1 MKTTLMT
8 IAFATASL
16 FAAQTPAPKTPAAT
30 PAAPAAATTQ
40 AKPAAV
46 KTKKHQKVVKKSA
59 VKATPAPAP
68 VSK

>member
-16 FAAQTPAPKTPAAT
+16 FAAQTPAANP
-30 PAAPAAATTQ
+30 PAAATNTP
-40 AKPAAV
+40 AKPAVV
-46 KTKKHQKVVKKSA
+46 KPVKKHHKGVKQSA
-59 VKATPAPAP
+59 AKATPAPAP